1 MTRSGLPRR
10 NVLKLM
16 GAAPAAMP
24 VVSPAWAQESEVC
37 LLRESSGPAGTPAV
51 QHAAAKLEAALKAHG
66 AKLTHISDVSHAK
79 GLTII
84 AAMPSS
90 SLAAAFPAPAS
101 GWVAPDALRLVPGE
115 GDRLLLSAMDTRGFV
130 YGLNELAERVAFG
143 GLAALALKDHVE
155 ETSPNR
161 VRSMARAFCS
171 ETEDKAWFYDR
182 QGWRDYL
189 DMLVA
194 ARFNRFN
201 FALGFG
207 YDFPKGVTGDY
218 LHFPYPYLQDV
229 PGYHVTIT
237 PALAAGERQKNLDA
251 LKFIAAE
258 TGARGLD
265 FQLGIWTHAWAWTD
279 SPHSDH
285 VIGGLNDADG
295 KADWK
300 LGARYSRDAL
310 AILLKECPEISGITL
325 RVHGESGVPEG
336 TYDFWQTLF
345 EAIAKA
351 GRKVEIEM
359 HAKGINQIMIDM
371 AVKTGQPVKVGPKFS
386 AEHQSLAYHQADIR
400 ELEIPT
406 PGRMEQGVF
415 NVSNGERR
423 FTRYGYADLYQE
435 GRAFDILYRLWPGT
449 QRHLLSAD
457 PAWAAGLGRAAHFCD
472 AGGLEICEPLTFK
485 GREGSGHPGGRNA
498 YVSADEAK
506 DWRKFAESY
515 RLWGR
520 LLYNPDATPDVWR
533 RSLSRQFGDKAVA
546 AERALSSVSRV
557 LPLLT
562 SAHLPSASNHSLWYE
577 IYTNQPIVEG
587 GAPYPYSDT
596 PQPRVF
602 GYTSPLDPQLFSTI
616 AEHAVDLLEARAN
629 PKYSPAE
636 VAVWLDNLAG
646 EAELGLKDLAA
657 SREGRGRRLIEDR
670 SMRIGMAVFGVLEDT
685 AIQTGLARFF
695 AAKLRAGLLYAL
707 WQKNSDPALG
717 AAALEQYR
725 SARAVWAAM
734 SARAASVYVNDV
746 SYGAIPQR
754 RGHWSDRLAAID
766 ADIAAMAK
774 TVALTKAAITP
785 SGNLIQLVQQPPARP
800 APTGRHLAPEH
811 FTPGADLPLVLTGA
825 GDAAGHLFYRHVNH
839 GERWQSLAMSQ
850 EGDSLRAAIPGDYT
864 RSPYPLQYYF
874 ALSRGG
880 QAWMSPGFNASLSN
894 QPYYAVWKRG

>member
-1 MTRSGLPRR
+1 MTRAGLTRTGLARR

-16 GAAPAAMP
+16 GAAPVAA
-24 VVSPAWAQESEVC
+24 PALAEGSGVF
-37 LLRESSGPAGTPAV
+37 LLREKTGPAAAPAV
-51 QHAAAKLEAALKAHG
+51 QLATAKLEAALAAHG
-66 AKLTHISDVSHAK
+66 ARLVSVSDPAQAN
-79 GLTII
+79 GMII
-84 AAMPSS
+84 VIATPSS
-90 SLAAAFPAPAS
+90 ALAAPFPAPAA
-101 GWVAPDALRLVPGE
+101 GWAAPDCLRLVPGE
-115 GDRLLLSAMDTRGFV
+115 GHSLLLSATDVRGFV
-130 YGLNELAERVAFG
+130 YGLHELAERVAFG
-143 GLAALALKDHVE
+143 GPAALALKDRVE

-161 VRSMARAFCS
+161 VRSVARAFLS
-171 ETEDKAWFYDR
+171 EIEDKAWFYDR

-218 LHFPYPYLQDV
+218 LHFPYPYLVEV
-229 PGYHVTIT
+229 PGYPVSIT
-237 PALAAGERQKNLDA
+237 PPLAPGERQKNLDT

-258 TGARGLD
+258 TGARGLE
-265 FQLGIWTHAWAWTD
+265 FQLGLWTHAWLWTD

-285 VIGGLNDADG
+285 VIGGLSAPDG
-295 KADWK
+295 TADWK
-300 LGARYSRDAL
+300 KGAAYSRDAL
-310 AILLKECPEISGITL
+310 AILLKECPEITGVTL

-345 EAIAKA
+345 EALAKA

-415 NVSNGERR
+415 AVSNGERR

-435 GRAFDILYRLWPGT
+435 GRKFDILYRLWPGT
-449 QRHLLSAD
+449 QHHLLSAD
-457 PAWAAGLGRAAHFCD
+457 PAWAAGMGRAAHFCG
-472 AGGLEICEPLTFK
+472 AAGLEICEPLTFK

-498 YVSADEAK
+498 YLIADDAK

-520 LLYNPDATPDVWR
+520 LLYNPEASADVWR
-533 RSLSRQFGDKAVA
+533 RSLSRQFGDKALA
-546 AERALSSVSRV
+546 AERALAPASRV

-562 SAHLPSASNHSLWYE
+562 SAHMASASNHSYWPE

-602 GYTSPLDPQLFSTI
+602 GHVSPLDPQLFSSI
-616 AEHAVDLLEARAN
+616 AEHADDLLAGRAN

-636 VAVWLDNLAG
+636 VAVWLDGLASDS
-646 EAELGLKDLAA
+646 ARELTVLRSPPDGQ
-657 SREGRGRRLIEDR
+657 SPRLIEDR
-670 SMRIGMAVFGVLEDT
+670 SMRIGMSIFRVLEDIE
-685 AIQTGLARFF
+685 IQIGLAKFF

-707 WQKNSDPALG
+707 WQKNGDTALG
-717 AAALEQYR
+717 NEALAQYR
-725 SARAVWAAM
+725 SARAAWASMAG
-734 SARAASVYVNDV
+734 RAAKVYAADI
-746 SYGAIPQR
+746 SYGEIAQR
-754 RGHWSDRLAAID
+754 RGHWTDRLPAID
-766 ADIAAMAK
+766 ADIAAMARA
-774 TVALTKAAITP
+774 VSLTKAAVTRGGLDLSVLRP
-785 SGNLIQLVQQPPARP
+785 AARP
-800 APTGRHLAPEH
+800 AFAGRHRAPER
-811 FTPGADLPLVLTGA
+811 FRPGADLPLVLTGTGDSA
-825 GDAAGHLFYRHVNH
+825 GRLFYRHVNH
-839 GERWQSLAMSQ
+839 GERWRSVGLAQ

-864 RSPYPLQYYF
+864 NSPYPLQYYF
-874 ALSRGG
+874 ALARGG
-880 QAWMSPGFNASLSN
+880 AAWMFPGFNASLSN
-894 QPYYAVWKRG
+894 QPYFAVWKRA

>member
-1 MTRSGLPRR
+1 MTRPGLPRR

-16 GAAPAAMP
+16 GAAPVAA
-24 VVSPAWAQESEVC
+24 PALAQGSEVC
-37 LLRESSGPAGTPAV
+37 LLREKTGPAAAPATRLAV
-51 QHAAAKLEAALKAHG
+51 AKLEAALAAHG
-66 AKLTHISDVSHAK
+66 ARLVSVSDPAQAK
-79 GLTII
+79 GMTIVM
-84 AAMPSS
+84 AAPSS
-90 SLAAAFPAPAS
+90 AWAPTFPAAAP
-101 GWVAPDALRLVPGE
+101 GWAAPDALRLVPGE
-115 GDRLLLSAMDTRGFV
+115 GDRLLLSATDARGFV
-130 YGLNELAERVAFG
+130 YGLHELAERVAFG
-143 GLAALALKDHVE
+143 GPAALALKDRVE

-161 VRSMARAFCS
+161 VRSVARPFLS
-171 ETEDKAWFYDR
+171 EIEDKAWFYDR

-218 LHFPYPYLQDV
+218 LHFPYPYLVEV
-229 PGYHVTIT
+229 PGYQVTIT
-237 PALAAGERQKNLDA
+237 PSLQPGERQKNLDT

-258 TGARGLD
+258 TGARGLE
-265 FQLGIWTHAWAWTD
+265 FQLGIWTHAWQWTD

-285 VIGGLNDADG
+285 VIGGLDGADG

-300 LGARYSRDAL
+300 KGAAYSRDAL
-310 AILLKECPEISGITL
+310 AILLKECPQITGITL

-351 GRKVEIEM
+351 GRRIEIEM

-435 GRAFDILYRLWPGT
+435 GRGFDILYRLWPGT
-449 QRHLLSAD
+449 QHHLLSAD
-457 PAWAAGLGRAAHFCD
+457 PAWAAGMGRAAHFCG
-472 AGGLEICEPLTFK
+472 AAGLEICEPLTFK

-498 YVSADEAK
+498 YLGGDEAK

-520 LLYNPDATPDVWR
+520 LLYNPEATPDVWR
-533 RSLSRQFGDKAVA
+533 RSLSRQFGEKAGA
-546 AERALSSVSRV
+546 AELALASASRV

-577 IYTNQPIVEG
+577 VYTNQPIVEG

-602 GYTSPLDPQLFSTI
+602 GNVSPLDPQLFSSI
-616 AEHAVDLLEARAN
+616 AEHADDLLAGRAN

-636 VAVWLDNLAG
+636 VAVWLDSLAADG
-646 EAELGLKDLAA
+646 TRELAELEAPRD
-657 SREGRGRRLIEDR
+657 GRSRRLVED
-670 SMRIGMAVFGVLEDT
+670 V
-685 AIQTGLARFF
+685 AIQIGLAKFF
-695 AAKLRAGLLYAL
+695 AAKMRAGLLYAL
-707 WQKNSDPALG
+707 WQKNGDPALG
-717 AAALEQYR
+717 AEALSRYR
-725 SARAVWAAM
+725 G
-734 SARAASVYVNDV
+734 ARAAWAVMAARAAKVYAADI
-746 SYGAIPQR
+746 SYGEIPQR
-754 RGHWSDRLAAID
+754 RGHWADRLPAID

-774 TVALTKAAITP
+774 AVSLTKAAVTEG
-785 SGNLIQLVQQPPARP
+785 GNLMRMVNRPPSRP
-800 APTGRHLAPEH
+800 IFAGRHIAPEH
-811 FTPGADLPLVLTGA
+811 FRPGADLPLVLTGA
-825 GDAAGHLFYRHVNH
+825 GDAAGRLFYRHVNH
-839 GERWQSLAMSQ
+839 GERWRSVALAQ

-864 RSPYPLQYYF
+864 SSPYPVQYYF
-874 ALSRGG
+874 ALARGG
-880 QAWMSPGFNASLSN
+880 QAFMAPGFNASLSN
-894 QPYYAVWKRG
+894 QPYFAVWKRA